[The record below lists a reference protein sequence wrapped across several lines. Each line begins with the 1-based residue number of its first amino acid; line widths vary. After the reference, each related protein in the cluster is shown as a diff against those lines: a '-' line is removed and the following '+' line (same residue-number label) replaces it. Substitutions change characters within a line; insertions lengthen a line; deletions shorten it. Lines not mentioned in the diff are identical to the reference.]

1 MPPSLT
7 RCSESPT
14 LIVSLRLLIHQLPL
28 PPLARSARK
37 RVSVTEPALV
47 VHRPGN
53 SMSHDGLSHWSS
65 SRMVFA
71 CGSAALAAGAAST
84 SEAAAA
90 APSARA
96 VTERRIVKRELTWC
110 LLDADWLTRRVKLLP
125 PLGRPWDHRPVWT
138 SG

>member
-37 RVSVTEPALV
+37 RVNVTEPALV
-47 VHRPGN
+47 VHRLGN
-53 SMSHDGLSHWSS
+53 STSHDGLSHWSS

-84 SEAAAA
+84 RDAAAA

-110 LLDADWLTRRVKLLP
+110 LLGAGLVDASSQIAP
-125 PLGRPWDHRPVWT
+125 PALGRPWGHRP
-138 SG
+138 